1 MENPINEGI
10 EMGEL
15 VVKTSIFSRVS
26 NFFLSLKI
34 ADKILIGFLVGSTI
48 PVLLGIFSISTLNHL
63 NGNSRLI
70 IEKNDPLIRI
80 SEDLI
85 DSALAQQLYGG
96 RYGLSGKE
104 EMLRLFRAR
113 SIEFKKLLE
122 EAKGLPGEESP
133 YLSDVSRLHNI
144 YENFFEENFK
154 QMSAS
159 SSAGKVDLGRELAT
173 KQEPLLQLIKKMNRE
188 TLIDHKLKMTSLSNA
203 VKNAYYT
210 TMLICALGI
219 IVGVGAATLI
229 TRNISESIEK
239 LKFATRKIAE
249 GDFEHIP
256 KISQMDELWE
266 LANEFKY
273 MGSRL
278 RHLEVLHLDA
288 SPLTKLPGGTA
299 IENILEKRLKENM
312 PTTFCL
318 LDLDN
323 FKAYND
329 HYGYAKGSELI
340 KATAHVI
347 KDVVDFKG
355 NLSDFV
361 GHIGGD
367 DFAIITSPES
377 SRKIC
382 DAVIKLFD
390 RVAPTHY
397 STEDR
402 ERGYIMGETRQG
414 EKAEFPM
421 VSISI
426 AAVSNKGGKIS
437 SHIEMGELAAE
448 LKEAA
453 KKIPGSSYLEDRR
466 THNS

>member
-1 MENPINEGI
+1 MGTQINKGVETNESI
-10 EMGEL
+10 
-15 VVKTSIFSRVS
+15 VKTSIFTRIST
-26 NFFLSLKI
+26 FFLSLKI
-34 ADKILIGFLVGSTI
+34 ADKILIGFLVSSTI

-80 SEDLI
+80 SDDLFE
-85 DSALAQQLYGG
+85 SALAQQLYGA
-96 RYGLSGKE
+96 RYGLSGKDE
-104 EMLRLFRAR
+104 ILKLFRAR
-113 SIEFKKLLE
+113 SAEFKKLVE
-122 EAKGLPGEESP
+122 EAKALPGEESP
-133 YLSDVSRLHNI
+133 YLNDISKLHTLHD
-144 YENFFEENFK
+144 ELFEKNFK
-154 QMSAS
+154 QMAAPS
-159 SSAGKVDLGRELAT
+159 STGKVDLGREIAT
-173 KQEPLLQLIKKMNRE
+173 RQESLLQLINKMNKE
-188 TLIDHKLKMTSLSNA
+188 TLIEHSIKMTSLSNT

-210 TMLICALGI
+210 TMIICTLGI
-219 IVGVGAATLI
+219 IVGVGATTLI

-239 LKFATRKIAE
+239 LKFATHKIAD

-278 RHLEVLHLDA
+278 RQLEELHLDA

-299 IENILEKRLKENM
+299 IENILEKRLIENI

-340 KATAHVI
+340 KASASVI
-347 KDVVDFKG
+347 RDVVDSKG

-382 DAVIKLFD
+382 DAVIKRFD
-390 RVAPTHY
+390 KIVPTYY

-414 EKAEFPM
+414 GKAEFPM

-426 AAVSNKGGKIS
+426 AAVSNKGGKIRN
-437 SHIEMGELAAE
+437 HIEIGELAAE
-448 LKEAA
+448 LKEVA
-453 KKIPGSSYLEDRR
+453 KKIPGSACVEDRR
-466 THNS
+466 THDS